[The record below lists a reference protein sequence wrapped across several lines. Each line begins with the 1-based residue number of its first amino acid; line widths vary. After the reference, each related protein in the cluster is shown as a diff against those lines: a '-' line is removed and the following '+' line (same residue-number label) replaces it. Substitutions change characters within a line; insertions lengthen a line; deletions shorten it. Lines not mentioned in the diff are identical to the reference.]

1 MKKLVTAFAFSAMTA
16 TGAMADG
23 PQGVTD
29 DMITLGTYTDL
40 SGPLA
45 VWGVPEANG
54 LRMRVDEINAAG
66 GIHGRQLEIIIEDT
80 QYQVP
85 RAIQV
90 ANKLMRRD
98 QIFAMVG
105 ALGTPMNL
113 AIMPQQIEAGIPNM
127 FPMSADVE
135 MYEPLD
141 PMKYAFFRSY
151 TDQFRAGVAYFKENG
166 DFSTPCIAQLANE
179 AGESMALGVTQQLAE
194 YDMKVAVKTEH
205 SATESDMLSSV
216 TTLKSAGCDI
226 VFLAG
231 GVRDS
236 ILVVATSKKLGF
248 EPTFVTGMVSYMDAV
263 ATAADGAMDGLYLVS
278 PFVFANAEDSEGEAK
293 RILESYNE
301 IYGEKMAPQAQLGYV
316 FIDLIAVALEAAGRD
331 LTTEGFLAATEAI
344 TSYVDPIGGQLVRFG
359 PEDHQGIETL
369 IMAKVEDGKWT
380 IAARG
385 LDY

>member
-1 MKKLVTAFAFSAMTA
+1 MKKLATALAFTAMTA
-16 TGAMADG
+16 TGAMAEG
-23 PQGVTD
+23 LQGVTD

-127 FPMSADVE
+127 FPMSAEVE

-141 PMKYAFFRSY
+141 PMKYAFFSQLYRPVS
-151 TDQFRAGVAYFKENG
+151 RGR
-166 DFSTPCIAQLANE
+166 CILQ
-179 AGESMALGVTQQLAE
+179 
-194 YDMKVAVKTEH
+194 
-205 SATESDMLSSV
+205 
-216 TTLKSAGCDI
+216 
-226 VFLAG
+226 
-231 GVRDS
+231 
-236 ILVVATSKKLGF
+236 
-248 EPTFVTGMVSYMDAV
+248 
-263 ATAADGAMDGLYLVS
+263 
-278 PFVFANAEDSEGEAK
+278 
-293 RILESYNE
+293 
-301 IYGEKMAPQAQLGYV
+301 
-316 FIDLIAVALEAAGRD
+316 
-331 LTTEGFLAATEAI
+331 
-344 TSYVDPIGGQLVRFG
+344 
-359 PEDHQGIETL
+359 
-369 IMAKVEDGKWT
+369 GKW
-380 IAARG
+380 
-385 LDY
+385 